1 MKYSSIAITGVARD
15 DPRIVA
21 SKRNYEARNPDHA
34 RVQLELELPGQ
45 PWVARVVPLSSRK
58 LAPEAFNELKDL
70 ALRMFDAAG
79 FTEIDPNRL
88 TLTSVTT
95 KEGDVYRS
103 YLFAVAPVED

>member
-34 RVQLELELPGQ
+34 RMQLELELPGQ
-45 PWVARVVPLSSRK
+45 PWVAQVVPLDPQK
-58 LAPEAFNELKDL
+58 LAPGVYDDLKNL

-88 TLTSVTT
+88 ALTSATT
-95 KEGDVYRS
+95 KEGDVYRR
-103 YLFAVAPVED
+103 YFFAVAPVED

>member
-1 MKYSSIAITGVARD
+1 MKYSSLAITGVAKNE
-15 DPRIVA
+15 PRIVA

-45 PWVARVVPLSSRK
+45 PWVARVVPLSSQK

-95 KEGDVYRS
+95 KEGDVYHS
-103 YLFAVAPVED
+103 YLFAVVPAEN